1 MVVDF
6 PHLVSRVNRRDSRV
20 AKASERTVER
30 GLDGGVDGAL
40 GLFAVPSAKRLTSLG
55 RVNVMD
61 LYPIV
66 PRLQLVG

>member
-6 PHLVSRVNRRDSRV
+6 PHLVARVNRRDSRV
-20 AKASERTVER
+20 AKTRERAVER
-30 GLDGGVDGAL
+30 GLNGGVDGTL
-40 GLFAVPSAKRLTSLG
+40 GLFAVALSKTSLG
-55 RVNVMD
+55 TVSVRD